1 MVVLNSGG
9 KWIKSAE
16 VNDGETISFKDEGSW
31 QENTK
36 YKYPDGNPKMD
47 FIITVLHNGED
58 KMMRLNGG
66 NRTVLTEAYGKDTA
80 KWVGK
85 SATIQKMKALVA
97 GKQMDVIVLQANTDD
112 QGEAEIPTDQI
123 PF

>member
-1 MVVLNSGG
+1 MSPILNSGG

-16 VNDGETISFKDEGSW
+16 LNAGENLTFKDEGRW
-31 QENTK
+31 EENTK

-47 FIITVLHNGED
+47 FIITVLHGGED
-58 KMMRLNGG
+58 KQMRLNGG
-66 NRTVLTEAYGKDTA
+66 NRAVLTEAYGKDTS

-85 SATIQKMKALVA
+85 SATIQKMTALVA
-97 GKQMDVIVLQANTDD
+97 GKKMDVIVLEANTDD
-112 QGEAEIPTDQI
+112 QGESIEQVDI